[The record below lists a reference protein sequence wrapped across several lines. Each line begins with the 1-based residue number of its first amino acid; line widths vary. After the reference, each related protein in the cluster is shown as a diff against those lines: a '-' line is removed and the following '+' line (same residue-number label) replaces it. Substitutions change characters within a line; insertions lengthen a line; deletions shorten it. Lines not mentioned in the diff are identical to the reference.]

1 MAVINSDKY
10 KQISDNIAT
19 AKAQLKLA
27 VTEMYSAVYTI
38 ALLDDVTQSVDLLQ
52 PLFTVYQLTDNAFS
66 RTSLFDGAVLALNNH
81 VLRRGGYTTLDS
93 YLAQSAGTGDDIIL
107 LPEFWDLCNKLGYNV
122 SATYK
127 YLVD

>member
-1 MAVINSDKY
+1 MAVINADKY

-27 VTEMYSAVYTI
+27 VTEMYSAVYSI
-38 ALLDDVTQSVDLLQ
+38 ALLDDITQSVDLLQ

-81 VLRRGGYTTLDS
+81 VLRRGGYSTLDLF
-93 YLAQSAGTGDDIIL
+93 LATGVGDGVIL

-122 SATYK
+122 SAAYK

>member
-1 MAVINSDKY
+1 MAVIDTTKY

-81 VLRRGGYTTLDS
+81 VLRRGGYTNMDS
-93 YLAQSAGTGDDIIL
+93 YLAAGAGTPDDVIL

>member
-1 MAVINSDKY
+1 MAVINPTKY

-81 VLRRGGYTTLDS
+81 VLRRGGYTTMDA
-93 YLAQSAGTGDDIIL
+93 YLAVSTGTGDDVIL

>member
-1 MAVINSDKY
+1 MAVINADKY

-27 VTEMYSAVYTI
+27 VTEMYSAVYSI
-38 ALLDDVTQSVDLLQ
+38 ALLDDITQSVDLLQ

-81 VLRRGGYTTLDS
+81 VLRRGGYSTLDS
-93 YLAQSAGTGDDIIL
+93 FLAQGAGAGDDVIL

-127 YLVD
+127 YLVA

>member
-1 MAVINSDKY
+1 MAVLNADRY
-10 KQISDNIAT
+10 KLISDNIAT

-27 VTEMYSAVYTI
+27 VTEMYSAVYTV

-81 VLRRGGYTTLDS
+81 VLRRGGYSTLDS
-93 YLAQSAGTGDDIIL
+93 YLAQGAGADIIL

>member
-1 MAVINSDKY
+1 MAVINADRY
-10 KQISDNIAT
+10 KLISDNIAT

-27 VTEMYSAVYTI
+27 VTEMYNAVYVV
-38 ALLDDVTQSVDLLQ
+38 ALLDDVVQSVDLLQ

-81 VLRRGGYTTLDS
+81 VLRRGGYTTLDAF
-93 YLAQSAGTGDDIIL
+93 LAQSSGTGDDIIL